1 MIGKQLIFELWG
13 HNIEFEGFDV
23 RFSYDGKEVTP
34 SNINTN
40 EPVNTNTKV
49 DVGNQIFKFESEF
62 ENNLELS
69 TVRYLGSTT
78 NGLRLVLSASPP
90 LEQNTEHMTKKDGET
105 EEIVINTF
113 ENTLFGKLSFKM
125 LGDEFDINKFKL
137 EPSSE
142 HSPIT
147 GVKVNID
154 GGSHHYE
161 NQSVF
166 RFVDATASKNADL
179 ADIKLWNFEED
190 GVTEK
195 VYPITPTF
203 DKNTLE
209 YSYELLERV
218 DKMNLTLVKD
228 HEKSTI
234 KLKTPK
240 RNENGEL
247 MFEADGT
254 TIVYEEKQIEDLT
267 QEITLNELGKPD
279 TLVEIIVTAEDG
291 KTTKTYK
298 VSIHRPFATIRG
310 SIQLGD
316 GLRESIDLSEGILLE
331 YIANITLYDPND
343 FEWYDVVDL
352 NIQLSELQNCEKI
365 DEIQSEGQNGDFE
378 MIVIPGTYDIYL
390 NEQGFLPIVIDDST
404 LNEGDVLDL
413 GNKLL
418 YEGDADGNGIIEVE
432 DAVEVISRLNQ
443 NDGDP
448 DYTRYCDFGRKG
460 YISVEDLVCA
470 ITNKGKYIT
479 IE

>member
-218 DKMNLTLVKD
+218 DKKIGRA
-228 HEKSTI
+228 SC
-234 KLKTPK
+234 
-240 RNENGEL
+240 
-247 MFEADGT
+247 
-254 TIVYEEKQIEDLT
+254 
-267 QEITLNELGKPD
+267 
-279 TLVEIIVTAEDG
+279 
-291 KTTKTYK
+291 
-298 VSIHRPFATIRG
+298 
-310 SIQLGD
+310 
-316 GLRESIDLSEGILLE
+316 RERVCLSG
-331 YIANITLYDPND
+331 
-343 FEWYDVVDL
+343 
-352 NIQLSELQNCEKI
+352 
-365 DEIQSEGQNGDFE
+365 
-378 MIVIPGTYDIYL
+378 
-390 NEQGFLPIVIDDST
+390 
-404 LNEGDVLDL
+404 
-413 GNKLL
+413 
-418 YEGDADGNGIIEVE
+418 
-432 DAVEVISRLNQ
+432 
-443 NDGDP
+443 
-448 DYTRYCDFGRKG
+448 
-460 YISVEDLVCA
+460 
-470 ITNKGKYIT
+470 
-479 IE
+479 